1 VNMDKGTRMRT
12 SMRMRMMRQDLVVP
26 HRGEEGIA
34 LVTTLVILLIMTV
47 LGVGAVAVTALENR
61 IAGFQ
66 RTGESATSAA
76 ESCVG
81 TSVNIIQQTLA
92 TSTLTVPVA
101 FVSATGP
108 VLTSAEVAA
117 NPSLSM
123 EISGSSDNDTDL
135 VTGAGAAGPDYSL
148 QINGYTVLGDIDRL
162 YLMGKA
168 GSGMQF
174 AAGYE
179 GAGSGTAGGGADIV
193 YRIDCRA
200 TLTAVGTESRV
211 VAIYACTLNGQC
223 QKKI

>member
-1 VNMDKGTRMRT
+1 MNMRWEMRMRT
-12 SMRMRMMRQDLVVP
+12 SIRMMWQGLVTP
-26 HRGEEGIA
+26 QRGEEGIA
-34 LVTTLVILLIMTV
+34 LITTLVILLIMTV

-66 RTGESATSAA
+66 RTGESSTSAA

-92 TSTLTVPVA
+92 TSNLTVPVT
-101 FVSATGP
+101 FVSAAGP
-108 VLTSAEVAA
+108 VLNSAEVAA

-123 EISGSSDNDTDL
+123 EISGVSVNDPDL

-148 QINGYTVLGDIDRL
+148 QINGYSVLGDIDFL
-162 YLMGKA
+162 YLVPRA
-168 GSGMQF
+168 GSG
-174 AAGYE
+174 AGSAGGYE
-179 GAGSGTAGGGADIV
+179 GTGGGGSSGGVDRL

-211 VAIYACTLNGQC
+211 MAVYACTLNGIC
-223 QKKI
+223 EKKI

>member
-1 VNMDKGTRMRT
+1 MI
-12 SMRMRMMRQDLVVP
+12 RQVLGLFQ
-26 HRGEEGIA
+26 RGEDGIA

-47 LGVGAVAVTALENR
+47 LGIGAVAVTALENR

-66 RTGESATSAA
+66 RTGESAASAA

-92 TSTLTVPVA
+92 SSNLTVPA
-101 FVSATGP
+101 ALVSATGP
-108 VLTSAEVAA
+108 VLTAAETAA
-117 NPSLSM
+117 NPSLST
-123 EISGSSDNDTDL
+123 EISGGADKHTDT
-135 VTGAGAAGPDYSL
+135 VTGVGAAGPDYNL

-162 YLMGKA
+162 YVVGKA

-179 GAGSGTAGGGADIV
+179 GTGSGTAGGGADIV
-193 YRIDCRA
+193 YRIDCVA
-200 TLTAVGTESRV
+200 TLPAAGAESRL

>member
-1 VNMDKGTRMRT
+1 MI
-12 SMRMRMMRQDLVVP
+12 RQVLGL
-26 HRGEEGIA
+26 RQRSEEGIA

-92 TSTLTVPVA
+92 SSNLAVPAA

-108 VLTSAEVAA
+108 ILTAAEVAA
-117 NPSLSM
+117 TPSLSL
-123 EISGSSDNDTDL
+123 EISGGADNNTDL
-135 VTGAGAAGPDYSL
+135 VTGTGAAGPDYSL

-162 YLMGKA
+162 YIMGKA

-179 GAGSGTAGGGADIV
+179 GTGSGTAGGGADIA
-193 YRIDCRA
+193 YRIDCQA
-200 TLTAVGTESRV
+200 TLPTVGAESRV
-211 VAIYACTLNGQC
+211 MAIYVCTLNGQC

>member
-1 VNMDKGTRMRT
+1 MRT
-12 SMRMRMMRQDLVVP
+12 KIRMMRQDLVVP
-26 HRGEEGIA
+26 QRGEEGIA
-34 LVTTLVILLIMTV
+34 LVTTLVILLMMTV

-92 TSTLTVPVA
+92 SSNLTVPAA

-108 VLTSAEVAA
+108 VLTSAEVAV
-117 NPSLSM
+117 NPTLSM
-123 EISGSSDNDTDL
+123 EISGQSDNHTDM
-135 VTGAGAAGPDYSL
+135 VTGAGVTGPDYSL
-148 QINGYTVLGDIDRL
+148 QINGYSVLGDIDRL
-162 YLMGKA
+162 YLIGKA

-193 YRIDCRA
+193 YRIDCTA
-200 TLTAVGTESRV
+200 TLTAAGTQSHV

>member
-1 VNMDKGTRMRT
+1 
-12 SMRMRMMRQDLVVP
+12 MRQDLVVP

-34 LVTTLVILLIMTV
+34 LITTLVILLIMTV

-92 TSTLTVPVA
+92 TSTLTVPAA
-101 FVSATGP
+101 FVSAAGP
-108 VLTSAEVAA
+108 VLTAAEVAA

-123 EISGSSDNDTDL
+123 EISGSSVNDPDL

-193 YRIDCRA
+193 YRIDCTA
-200 TLTAVGTESRV
+200 TLAATGTQSRV
-211 VAIYACTLNGQC
+211 VATYACTLNGQC

>member
-1 VNMDKGTRMRT
+1 MNMRWEIRVSTNI
-12 SMRMRMMRQDLVVP
+12 RMMQQGLVATL
-26 HRGEEGIA
+26 RGEEGIA
-34 LVTTLVILLIMTV
+34 LITTLVILLIMTV

-66 RTGESATSAA
+66 RTGESSTSAA

-92 TSTLTVPVA
+92 TSNLTVPVA

-108 VLTSAEVAA
+108 VLNSAEVAA

-123 EISGSSDNDTDL
+123 EISGVSINDPDL

-148 QINGYTVLGDIDRL
+148 QINGYSVLGDIDFL
-162 YLMGKA
+162 YLVPRA
-168 GSGMQF
+168 GSG
-174 AAGYE
+174 ASGAGGYE
-179 GAGSGTAGGGADIV
+179 GTGGGGASAGVDRL

-200 TLTAVGTESRV
+200 TLAAVGSESRV
-211 VAIYACTLNGQC
+211 VAIYACTLNGIC
-223 QKKI
+223 EKKI

>member
-1 VNMDKGTRMRT
+1 MNMSKGMRMRT
-12 SMRMRMMRQDLVVP
+12 GMRTMRQDLAVP
-26 HRGEEGIA
+26 RRGEAGVA

-92 TSTLTVPVA
+92 SSNLTVPAA
-101 FVSATGP
+101 FVSAAGP
-108 VLTSAEVAA
+108 VLTAAEVAA

-123 EISGSSDNDTDL
+123 EISGSADNHTDV
-135 VTGAGAAGPDYSL
+135 VTGVGAAGPDYRL
-148 QINGYTVLGDIDRL
+148 DINGYTVLGDIDRL

-179 GAGSGTAGGGADIV
+179 GTGSGTAGGGADIV

-200 TLTAVGTESRV
+200 TLTASGSESRV

>member
-1 VNMDKGTRMRT
+1 
-12 SMRMRMMRQDLVVP
+12 MRMRMMRQDLVVP

-179 GAGSGTAGGGADIV
+179 GAGSGTAAGGADIV

>member
-1 VNMDKGTRMRT
+1 
-12 SMRMRMMRQDLVVP
+12 MMRQDLGLFQ
-26 HRGEEGIA
+26 RREEGVA
-34 LVTTLVILLIMTV
+34 LVTTLVIMLIMTV

-92 TSTLTVPVA
+92 SSNLTVPVA
-101 FVSATGP
+101 FVSAAGP
-108 VLTSAEVAA
+108 ILTAAEVAA
-117 NPSLSM
+117 NPSLTM
-123 EISGSSDNDTDL
+123 EISGNADNNTDM
-135 VTGAGAAGPDYSL
+135 VTGVGAAGPDYSL
-148 QINGYTVLGDIDRL
+148 QINGYSVLGDIDRL
-162 YLMGKA
+162 YVMGKA
-168 GSGMQF
+168 GSGQQM

-179 GAGSGTAGGGADIV
+179 GVGSGTAGGGVDVV

-200 TLTAVGTESRV
+200 TLTAAGTESRV
-211 VAIYACTLNGQC
+211 VATYACTLNGQC

>member
-1 VNMDKGTRMRT
+1 MRT
-12 SMRMRMMRQDLVVP
+12 KIRMMRQDLVALQ
-26 HRGEEGIA
+26 RGEEGIA
-34 LVTTLVILLIMTV
+34 LVTTLVILLMMTV

-92 TSTLTVPVA
+92 SSNLTVPAA

-108 VLTSAEVAA
+108 VLTSAEVAV
-117 NPSLSM
+117 NPTLSM
-123 EISGSSDNDTDL
+123 EISGQSDNHTDM
-135 VTGAGAAGPDYSL
+135 VTGAGVMGPDYSL
-148 QINGYTVLGDIDRL
+148 QINGYSVLGDIDRL
-162 YLMGKA
+162 YLIGKA

-200 TLTAVGTESRV
+200 TLTAAGTESRV

>member
-1 VNMDKGTRMRT
+1 MRT
-12 SMRMRMMRQDLVVP
+12 KIRMIRQVLGL
-26 HRGEEGIA
+26 RQRSEEGIA

-47 LGVGAVAVTALENR
+47 LGVGGVAVTALENR

-66 RTGESATSAA
+66 RTSEAATSAA

-92 TSTLTVPVA
+92 SSNLAVPAA

-108 VLTSAEVAA
+108 ILTAAEVAA
-117 NPSLSM
+117 IPSLSL
-123 EISGSSDNDTDL
+123 EISGGADNNTDL
-135 VTGAGAAGPDYSL
+135 VTGTGAAGPDYSL

-162 YLMGKA
+162 YIMGKA

-179 GAGSGTAGGGADIV
+179 GTGSGTAGGGADIA
-193 YRIDCRA
+193 YRIDCQA
-200 TLTAVGTESRV
+200 TLPTVGAESRV
-211 VAIYACTLNGQC
+211 MAIYVCTLNGQC

>member
-1 VNMDKGTRMRT
+1 MNMDKGTRMRT

-148 QINGYTVLGDIDRL
+148 QINGYTVLGDIDRDR
-162 YLMGKA
+162 K
-168 GSGMQF
+168 S
-174 AAGYE
+174 
-179 GAGSGTAGGGADIV
+179 
-193 YRIDCRA
+193 
-200 TLTAVGTESRV
+200 V
-211 VAIYACTLNGQC
+211 V
-223 QKKI
+223 

>member
-1 VNMDKGTRMRT
+1 
-12 SMRMRMMRQDLVVP
+12 MRMMRQDLVVP

-179 GAGSGTAGGGADIV
+179 GAGSGTAAGGADIV

>member
-1 VNMDKGTRMRT
+1 MRT
-12 SMRMRMMRQDLVVP
+12 KIRMMRQDLVVP
-26 HRGEEGIA
+26 QRGEEGIA
-34 LVTTLVILLIMTV
+34 LVTTLVILLMMTV

-92 TSTLTVPVA
+92 SSNLTVPAA
-101 FVSATGP
+101 FVSAAGP
-108 VLTSAEVAA
+108 VLTSAEVAV
-117 NPSLSM
+117 NPTLSM
-123 EISGSSDNDTDL
+123 EISGQSDNHTDM
-135 VTGAGAAGPDYSL
+135 VTGAGVTGPDYSL
-148 QINGYTVLGDIDRL
+148 QINGYSVLGDIDRL
-162 YLMGKA
+162 YLIGKA

-200 TLTAVGTESRV
+200 TLTAAGTQSRV

>member
-1 VNMDKGTRMRT
+1 
-12 SMRMRMMRQDLVVP
+12 MRMRMMRQDLVVP
-26 HRGEEGIA
+26 HRSEEGIA

>member
-1 VNMDKGTRMRT
+1 
-12 SMRMRMMRQDLVVP
+12 MMRQDLVVP
-26 HRGEEGIA
+26 QRGAEGIA
-34 LVTTLVILLIMTV
+34 LVTTLVILLMMTV
-47 LGVGAVAVTALENR
+47 LGMGAVAVTALENR

-92 TSTLTVPVA
+92 SNNLTVPAA

-108 VLTSAEVAA
+108 VLTSAEVAV
-117 NPSLSM
+117 NPTLSM
-123 EISGSSDNDTDL
+123 EISGQSDNHPDM
-135 VTGAGAAGPDYSL
+135 VTGAGVTGPDYSL
-148 QINGYTVLGDIDRL
+148 QINGYSVLGDIDRL